1 MVYINISIGLGTD
14 MKEIMLFIERRNTFA
29 AFLRSLKKG
38 YVLNSVLARVEVGK
52 YLIHLN

>member
-1 MVYINISIGLGTD
+1 MGADLIMKIKLINI
-14 MKEIMLFIERRNTFA
+14 ERHNTFA

-52 YLIHLN
+52 LFMNLN